1 MVRDGHA
8 LIVGI
13 GRNYILQEERD
24 AQRDRIGIWSGSFEP
39 PWIYRA
45 RRNRE

>member
-1 MVRDGHA
+1 VRDGHA

-39 PWIYRA
+39 PWTYRT